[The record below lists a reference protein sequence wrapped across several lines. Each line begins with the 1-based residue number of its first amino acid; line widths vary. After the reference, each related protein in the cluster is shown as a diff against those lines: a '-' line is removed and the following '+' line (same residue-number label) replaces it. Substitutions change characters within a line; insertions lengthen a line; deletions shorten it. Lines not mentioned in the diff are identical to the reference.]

1 MSGRG
6 LRRYGNN
13 AAGWILF
20 TALNLN
26 LGGIMDIELNSE
38 QRMLADSIKAFVEEE
53 LMPLENEVERAGE
66 VSAEIGERIK
76 HKALEMGFYAAN
88 LPESIGGGGLDCT
101 SLAIME
107 REFGKVTHA
116 LHGFAWR
123 PTELLLACSDEQKE
137 RYLLPCVKGD
147 KVECFAITEPGAGSD
162 IMSMA
167 THAQP
172 DGDDWIING
181 AKHFVSSHVEPD
193 FAIVFATTGTNETT
207 RGPRKR
213 ISAFLVDR
221 GHPGFDITRGP
232 RCVSQRAYLNFVLS
246 FNDCRVN
253 KSQMLG
259 AEGEGLKLADK
270 WIKMG
275 RVWVG
280 AGCCGRAERLLELSL
295 DWAAN
300 RKQFGQ
306 PIGKFQ
312 GTSFKLADMATEL
325 QAADLMVM
333 HAARKADAGQMTPTD
348 AAMCKLF
355 ASEMLH
361 RLADNAVQIYGGMGL
376 MEDFP
381 IERLWRDARLERIW
395 EGTSEIQ
402 RHIISRSLLRP
413 LGA

>member
-1 MSGRG
+1 
-6 LRRYGNN
+6 
-13 AAGWILF
+13 
-20 TALNLN
+20 
-26 LGGIMDIELNSE
+26 MDIELTGE
-38 QRMLADSIKAFVEEE
+38 QRMLAESVKAFVEEE
-53 LMPLENEVERAGE
+53 LLPLEVEAERAGQ
-66 VSAEIGERIK
+66 VSAEDGQRIK
-76 HKALEMGFYAAN
+76 HKALEMGLYAAN
-88 LPESIGGGGLDCT
+88 LPESVGGGGLDYT
-101 SLAIME
+101 SLAIVE
-107 REFGKVTHA
+107 RELGKVSHA

-123 PTELLLACSDEQKE
+123 PTELLMACNDEQKD
-137 RYLLPCVKGD
+137 RYLLPCVSGD
-147 KVECFAITEPGAGSD
+147 KVECLAITEPGAGSD

-167 THAQP
+167 TRAQR

-181 AKHFVSSHVEPD
+181 AKHFVSSHVVPD
-193 FAIVFATTGTNETT
+193 FAIVFAATGMDDTS

-213 ISAFLVDR
+213 VSAFLVDR
-221 GHPGFDITRGP
+221 GHSGFDITRGP

-246 FNDCRVN
+246 FNDCRV
-253 KSQMLG
+253 SAAQMLG
-259 AEGEGLKLADK
+259 EEGEGLTLADK

-306 PIGKFQ
+306 AIGKFQ

-376 MEDFP
+376 MEDLP